1 MAFLPPLVWKARWLL
16 MDYIYTVIANFRNL
30 EGFYRL
36 WLQAAATYVLFGLA
50 VDLATLLF
58 FKE

>member
-1 MAFLPPLVWKARWLL
+1 
-16 MDYIYTVIANFRNL
+16 MDYIYTVITNFQNL

-36 WLQAAATYVLFGLA
+36 WLQAAATYVVFGFA
-50 VDLATLLF
+50 VDLAALLF

>member
-1 MAFLPPLVWKARWLL
+1 
-16 MDYIYTVIANFRNL
+16 MDYIYTMITNFQNL

-36 WLQAAATYVLFGLA
+36 WLQATATYVIFGFA
-50 VDLATLLF
+50 VDLAALLF